1 MRIQDLPLKYLEV
14 GNWEAIGQSDEQYT
28 KSLKSDKFIKEHN
41 NLFFKNTDCSDI
53 LFVNRSIVD
62 PSLNFEGSAFEV
74 EEYEENNSKYED
86 LFKGDALSADSY
98 DFSNM

>member
-1 MRIQDLPLKYLEV
+1 
-14 GNWEAIGQSDEQYT
+14 
-28 KSLKSDKFIKEHN
+28 
-41 NLFFKNTDCSDI
+41 
-53 LFVNRSIVD
+53 VNRSIVD